1 MKEKNRVKIII
12 GVLSVTASLASFYG
26 GSSFGKNRGQEQQ
39 NEYVQ
44 SQVANIAG
52 DNNTVT
58 INDVDDLVRQY
69 NKLLSENETLKA
81 QNEQYFTDYTSQKDV
96 NNTLTA
102 QLEDSPTIEFR
113 NLSLCIDGTN
123 IPISS
128 DRSEVVVNG
137 REYVTKDFIDPL
149 LEDNRSVTIKD
160 DTLYIGKIVSD
171 PSSLKAQWV
180 VDSFGT
186 YLNETPTDS
195 YGNTYAES
203 IYMRADSL
211 YSPYIS
217 FNLNGKYQ
225 FLKLG
230 YAPSQGSDS
239 NYSGK
244 ITIKADENIVYT
256 STQIEKTDAPQ
267 NITDIPINNC
277 SLLTIEF
284 NCNSYR
290 FPCIIFDATVY
301 N

>member
-12 GVLSVTASLASFYG
+12 GILSVTASLASFYG

-39 NEYVQ
+39 NKYVQ
-44 SQVANIAG
+44 SQVANVAG

-58 INDVDDLVRQY
+58 INNVDDLVNQY

-113 NLSLCIDGTN
+113 NLGLCIDGTN

-160 DTLYIGKIVSD
+160 NILYIGKIISD
-171 PSSLKAQWV
+171 PSDLSKQWI
-180 VDSFGT
+180 VDSNRVS
-186 YLNETPTDS
+186 LNESCTDS
-195 YGNTYAES
+195 YGNTYSDA
-203 IYMRADSL
+203 IYIQNGVYEKAHI
-211 YSPYIS
+211 Y
-217 FNLNGKYQ
+217 FNLDGNYQ
-225 FLKLG
+225 FLKFG
-230 YAPSQGSDS
+230 YAPSKNANLGDT
-239 NYSGK
+239 GK
-244 ITIKADENIVYT
+244 IVIKADNNTIYT
-256 STQIEKTDAPQ
+256 SEQIAKTISSQ
-267 NITDIPINNC
+267 NVVDIPINNC
-277 SLLTIEF
+277 SLLSIEYDKA
-284 NCNSYR
+284 NSV
-290 FPCIIFDATVY
+290 PCIIFDATVY